1 MLLFPLHEF
10 RKPRWASS
18 LGTPATVWLGCNQSS
33 GYSDIPPSAFPS
45 FPAASPKIADPC
57 FSCPN
62 IPMHPKAQPLPPSAT
77 FLFSSSSQMSFVPH
91 KGLES
96 HALDYLVS
104 FSRTAGNKY
113 VSLKF
118 HKKKKNIYALA
129 PSNQIPSEPPS
140 PTSSFHWF
148 STKQQRTLVIF
159 RVITSKLHLK
169 VKHTLCWLP
178 SVLFPGTKYEPLSS
192 YIHSIHIHS
201 IVVTLWTDSVSSI
214 LSEHTVMCIHL
225 HSVVCAGWH
234 GIPCI

>member
-1 MLLFPLHEF
+1 MGKMRGKWVPIWHLLCANSHPQVFTCYLFKFSQQVYEGRCCFFHYMSSGNQDEPPAWEHQLLCDWVAIRAQVTLTSLPLLFPHSLLPLQKLQIH
-10 RKPRWASS
+10 ASHV
-18 LGTPATVWLGCNQSS
+18 L
-33 GYSDIPPSAFPS
+33 I
-45 FPAASPKIADPC
+45 SPCIL
-57 FSCPN
+57 
-62 IPMHPKAQPLPPSAT
+62 KAQPLPPSAT

-96 HALDYLVS
+96 HTLDYLVS

-148 STKQQRTLVIF
+148 STKQQKTLVIF

-169 VKHTLCWLP
+169 VKHTLC
-178 SVLFPGTKYEPLSS
+178 
-192 YIHSIHIHS
+192 
-201 IVVTLWTDSVSSI
+201 
-214 LSEHTVMCIHL
+214 
-225 HSVVCAGWH
+225 
-234 GIPCI
+234 